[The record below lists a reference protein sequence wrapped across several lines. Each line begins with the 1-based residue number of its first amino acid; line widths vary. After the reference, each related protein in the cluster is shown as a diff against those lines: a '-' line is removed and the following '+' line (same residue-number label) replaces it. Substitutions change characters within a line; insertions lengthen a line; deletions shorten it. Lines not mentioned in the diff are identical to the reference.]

1 MLKAH
6 RGKVW
11 LSLATIRDCLAAQLS
26 QPAAAVEAI
35 LHRLPREPQRRKL
48 PWEQSVA
55 LVLNGRLKLA
65 TARRASGESL
75 AWDDP
80 QVLQFFRQQLG
91 IEDPVR
97 VQRKTKRRGSRRR
110 RGAIRV
116 LPNMARQWEL
126 ASS

>member
-6 RGKVW
+6 RRKVW
-11 LSLATIRDCLAAQLS
+11 LSLATIRDCLAARLS
-26 QPAAAVEAI
+26 ESEVAVEVI
-35 LHRLPREPQRRKL
+35 LRRLPRKPQRRKL

-65 TARRASGESL
+65 TARRASGKPL
-75 AWDDP
+75 AWDNP

-97 VQRKTKRRGSRRR
+97 LQRKTKRRGSRRR

-116 LPNMARQWEL
+116 VPNTARQLEL